1 MARIGFYKDMSHCLL
16 NKQKNL
22 LLSFAS
28 ALNIF
33 FSFKKTKTKQNEHA
47 KKNELKKTTS
57 ILIHDQNNGW
67 SK

>member
-28 ALNIF
+28 VLNIF
-33 FSFKKTKTKQNEHA
+33 FSFKKTKT